1 MLRRRSLLRRVPRV
15 GSPASSLLLRRSDF
29 SCPGSLGS
37 PPRSPFRPLPP
48 EVTRSPRFLG
58 NPCARAACQRPRWGG
73 GVRTP
78 GDHAPALRLRR
89 CCLPRSPPCRPHDVP
104 ISGLA
109 HAAHAPAVYASQPP
123 SRTVHARLAPGGGP
137 RPYRYG
143 TLTRGSLREV
153 SVRYMTSSSPR
164 LRLAQGTRGLG
175 PGARGLRLRVGPRA
189 ASPDPRA
196 PHALAAASHYPRA
209 ASHDQMD
216 RDRLRGWRERGR
228 LDGGDLF

>member
-29 SCPGSLGS
+29 SRPGSLGS

-89 CCLPRSPPCRPHDVP
+89 CCLPRSPPCRPHDMP

-143 TLTRGSLREV
+143 TLTRRSLREV

-164 LRLAQGTRGLG
+164 LRLAQGVRGSG
-175 PGARGLRLRVGPRA
+175 GERQRPSLR
-189 ASPDPRA
+189 
-196 PHALAAASHYPRA
+196 
-209 ASHDQMD
+209 
-216 RDRLRGWRERGR
+216 
-228 LDGGDLF
+228 